1 MTAFDRAWALL
12 KMPIVPGSLRE
23 TDEGFNADFID
34 PETNEQLLMAAT
46 PDKMTDGLGGQMRT
60 VIEDPKW
67 KHMNGM
73 ERAIQVITDK
83 PTSNHLTGKTRVGPF
98 WPHSSFT
105 SSEYRRRGYATAI
118 YDMVSAILDRKGG
131 HTLAP
136 ANQLSDA
143 ARGLW
148 GGKGMDDTW
157 PVRDDL

>member
-1 MTAFDRAWALL
+1 MTAFDRAWDLV

-34 PETNEQLLMAAT
+34 PYSNEQLLMVAT

-60 VIEDPKW
+60 TIEDPEW
-67 KHMNGM
+67 QHMNGM

-83 PTSNHLTGKTRVGPF
+83 PTSNHLTGKIRVGPF

-105 SSEYRRRGYATAI
+105 SPEYRRRGYATAI
-118 YDMVSAILDRKGG
+118 YEMVSAILDRKGG

-148 GGKGMDDTW
+148 GDKGMDDTW